1 MFAMENVIQ
10 LTVINGNTKRS
21 DNIMKVKNSNLEWYV
36 LKYDFN
42 SNEIVNYNVM
52 IGLAEKLHKK
62 VKKKEVYDKKTL
74 KEFLQR
80 EFMSQYW
87 ARCEYEIL
95 VSGLFNKSE
104 KEKIDIWR
112 QLEMNLDNIVEY
124 VNLKCDLKY

>member
-1 MFAMENVIQ
+1 MENVIQ